1 MNSSET
7 DDIVVLAPIDDERL
21 ARIEDG
27 VFTRIGEE
35 RRREERRRAQR
46 GRMWMA
52 GGAAAAVI
60 AVAAV
65 IAPSVG
71 DVVSGGNDAA
81 VGPASAEVSDS
92 GAVTFDAA
100 PEMSTEAD
108 LRGGATMADGAQVI
122 SSASATLSVTD
133 PAAALDAIGS
143 AAVTRGGY
151 VESSRIGA
159 WEPVQPIDVMPGE
172 PGAVVSPDTSG
183 GWMSVRVPADELP
196 ALIEDLAG
204 FGEVVAASIDRTDV
218 TAQVVDLEARVE
230 AAEVSVERLTQLLAQ
245 AADVTDLI
253 AAEAALAERQATL
266 ESYQQQ
272 LEMLDDQVA
281 MASLWVTVE
290 PRTPTVTADPAGF
303 TDGVAAG
310 WNGLVATLNAIVI
323 ALGFLV
329 PWILVL
335 GAAGAVVWL
344 IVRVLRRRRAT
355 RTAVSSESTTE

>member
-7 DDIVVLAPIDDERL
+7 DDTVVLAPIDDKRL

-27 VFTRIGEE
+27 VFARIGED
-35 RRREERRRAQR
+35 RRREERRRARR

-71 DVVSGGNDAA
+71 DVVSGGDDAA
-81 VGPASAEVSDS
+81 VDPTSAEVSDS
-92 GAVTFDAA
+92 GAVAFDAS
-100 PEMSTEAD
+100 PEMSAEAD
-108 LRGGATMADGAQVI
+108 LRGGAMMADGAQVI
-122 SSASATLSVTD
+122 SSASATLRVSD
-133 PAAALDAIGS
+133 PTAALDAIGS
-143 AAVTRGGY
+143 AAITRGGY

-159 WEPVQPIDVMPGE
+159 WEPVQPIDVMPGA
-172 PGAVVSPDTSG
+172 PGPAVSPDTSG

-196 ALIEDLAG
+196 ALVEDLAG
-204 FGEVVAASIDRTDV
+204 IGEVVAASIDRTDV
-218 TAQVVDLEARVE
+218 TAQVVDLEARVD

-253 AAEAALAERQATL
+253 AAESALAERQATL

-272 LEMLDDQVA
+272 LEMLDDQIA

-290 PRTPTVTADPAGF
+290 PRTSPVAADPAGF

-329 PWILVL
+329 PWILVI
-335 GAAGAVVWL
+335 GVAGAVIWL
-344 IVRVLRRRRAT
+344 AVRVIRRRRAK
-355 RTAVSSESTTE
+355 RAAAPSESKTE